1 MEHLIKS
8 LQRYW
13 WTRTKENMLFFIWE
27 SDLPMS
33 QPESTRVG
41 QSYRRCVTLIPRCK
55 RVRLSWFGKWIMT
68 PLPNPKGLD
77 QFCRSRKLPDSPAS
91 ISDYSPNVWTATV
104 SGEWVV
110 LHLLMVPHVI
120 STKVESKASTEA
132 APTQHTLPFLI
143 PPPLS
148 KKQEQGRTRERK
160 WRFERKME
168 DEVKASYPRSSF
180 HQAQVILLLSMVMV
194 SSWALISIIWIFSLK
209 P

>member
-1 MEHLIKS
+1 MTRVRYNIGSYFWPSVEHLIKS
-8 LQRYW
+8 LQRSW

-41 QSYRRCVTLIPRCK
+41 QSYWRCVTLIPRCK
-55 RVRLSWFGKWIMT
+55 RVRLSWFRKWIMT

-91 ISDYSPNVWTATV
+91 ILDYSPNVWTATV
-104 SGEWVV
+104 SGEWAV

-120 STKVESKASTEA
+120 SMKVESKASAEV

-143 PPPLS
+143 FPSLS
-148 KKQEQGRTRERK
+148 KRQEQGRTRVR
-160 WRFERKME
+160 R
-168 DEVKASYPRSSF
+168 
-180 HQAQVILLLSMVMV
+180 
-194 SSWALISIIWIFSLK
+194 
-209 P
+209 